1 MVSRKVLDERG
12 VFTCDMEELR
22 EQLDEIHS
30 MLVILGTHA
39 GMAQDPELLFAL
51 QGVARS
57 IVGLRTDVSEI
68 DEVLRARGAILDAH
82 EYLRH
87 QSEQEEQWH
96 LGPEVQ

>member
-1 MVSRKVLDERG
+1 MVCRKVLDERG

-30 MLVILGTHA
+30 MLVILATHA
-39 GMAQDPELLFAL
+39 GMAQDPELLFAI
-51 QGVARS
+51 QGVSRS

-68 DEVLRARGAILDAH
+68 DEVLRARGAIVDAH
-82 EYLRH
+82 EYLRR
-87 QSEQEEQWH
+87 QREQEEQWH